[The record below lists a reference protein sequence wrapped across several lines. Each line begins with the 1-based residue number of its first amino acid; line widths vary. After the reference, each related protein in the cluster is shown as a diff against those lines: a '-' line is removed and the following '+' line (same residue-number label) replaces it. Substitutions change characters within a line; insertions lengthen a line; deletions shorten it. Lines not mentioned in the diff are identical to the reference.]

1 MAVMKSNSIEDWI
14 PKTELGRRV
23 KSGEI
28 KDISEILDSGSKILE
43 PEIVD
48 KLLPDLTVELIEVGQ
63 RASGNRHRKKPQ
75 RETQSSSQHLQQ

>member
-1 MAVMKSNSIEDWI
+1 MKSNSIEDWI

-48 KLLPDLTVELIEVGQ
+48 KL
-63 RASGNRHRKKPQ
+63 
-75 RETQSSSQHLQQ
+75 